1 MRLPV
6 LLAIA
11 LVAVP
16 LGAAAPAHASICSAG
31 ASILSGPAPLPVTFT
46 AADCGGS
53 VYHWDF
59 GDGQTADGATV
70 AHTFTPGAFTVTF
83 SVDGSVVTTFA
94 IESMALQLESPAVT
108 RYGET
113 GSIGGR
119 LLPANNAV
127 DVDLLLGDNVVAHTL
142 TAADGSFVFN
152 LILES
157 PGPYVAR
164 SGAVVSDPTI
174 APIQP
179 RLKTSLRGKRIVGQ
193 SLLLYSSLRPAAA
206 GELRLVVVRRGH
218 RVMTSTFSTRKP
230 FRLPTSRS
238 GAYAA
243 WVKVMPRDGYRSAG
257 GEFHFEVTAPPLG
270 IGSRGPSVRLLERE
284 LVAHHFA
291 LPRTDSVF
299 GADTLEA
306 VYAVQKLAG
315 LPRTGSMN
323 AATWLALDRAK
334 PPRPRLRGSY
344 VEIDKTKQVL
354 YVVRNRKVT
363 LIVPVSTGASG
374 NTPIGVFHV
383 YSKVPGGAIMYY
395 SNYFTG
401 AFAIHG
407 YVVVPPYPASHGCV
421 RVPMWVAIRL
431 YGLIP
436 FNTRVLIHY

>member
-16 LGAAAPAHASICSAG
+16 LGAATPAHASICSAG
-31 ASILSGPAPLPVTFT
+31 ASVLIGPAPLPVTFT
-46 AADCGGS
+46 AAGCSGS
-53 VYHWDF
+53 AYHWDF
-59 GDGQTADGATV
+59 GDGQTGDGATI

-83 SVDGSVVTTFA
+83 SADGSIVTTFA
-94 IESMALQLESPAVT
+94 IESLALQLESPAVT
-108 RYGET
+108 RYRET

-119 LLPANNAV
+119 LLPAKNAV
-127 DVDLLLGDNVVAHTL
+127 GVDLLLGGNVVAQTL
-142 TAADGSFVFN
+142 TAADGSFVFH
-152 LILES
+152 LPLET
-157 PGPYVAR
+157 PGPYIAR

-179 RLKTSLRGKRIVGQ
+179 LLKFSVKGARIVGQ

-206 GELRLVVVRRGH
+206 GKLRLVAVRGGH
-218 RVMTSTFSTRKP
+218 RVMTRTFSAGKP

-238 GAYAA
+238 GAYTA
-243 WVKVMPRDGYRSAG
+243 WVAVAPRDGYRSAG
-257 GEFHFEVTAPPLG
+257 GKFHFKVTAPVLSL
-270 IGSRGPSVRLLERE
+270 GSRGPSVRLLERE
-284 LVAHHFA
+284 LISHHFA
-291 LPRTDSVF
+291 LPRTDSIF

-315 LPRTGSMN
+315 LPRTGTVS
-323 AATWLALDRAK
+323 AATWLALGRDK
-334 PPRPRLRGSY
+334 PPRPRLLGNY
-344 VEIDKTKQVL
+344 IEVDKTKQVL
-354 YVVRNRKVT
+354 YVVRNSKVT
-363 LIVPVSTGASG
+363 LIVPVSTGATG
-374 NTPIGVFHV
+374 NTPIGIFHV
-383 YSKVPGGAIMYY
+383 YSKVPGGAVMYY
-395 SNYFTG
+395 SNFFTG

-436 FNTRVLIHY
+436 AHTRVLIHY